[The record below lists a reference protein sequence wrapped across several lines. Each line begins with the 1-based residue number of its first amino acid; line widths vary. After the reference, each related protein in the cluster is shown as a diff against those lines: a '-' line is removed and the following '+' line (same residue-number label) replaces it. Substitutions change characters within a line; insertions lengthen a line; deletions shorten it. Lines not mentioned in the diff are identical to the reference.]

1 MANRRVS
8 WRVMGKD
15 VPYTPG
21 DVVPIG
27 SHHGL
32 STQSPSSST
41 LAISPM
47 THSLPTSGAFLEDS
61 SSMGSHGASGS
72 VHSSAFDTPRAGRSS
87 LPSPQPLSQV
97 DRLRLWRHD
106 AIMQH
111 HYHSA
116 EYIGD
121 KILALTNDPNDA
133 FWLAQ
138 VYYLSEQYTRAR
150 QILLRQELDR
160 SVSCRYLAA
169 LCLTK
174 MGKWDEA
181 LTILGD
187 RNPFQG
193 PIASKVKNQDGGIKL
208 EASMCFLRGQIYTNQ
223 NNFDRAK
230 DCYKEAVQVD
240 AKCFEA
246 FDQLI
251 RSNLLTPKE
260 GELQKTVFKTILTI

>member
-1 MANRRVS
+1 MANRRIS
-8 WRVMGKD
+8 WRANSKD
-15 VPYTPG
+15 APYTPG
-21 DVVPIG
+21 DAI
-27 SHHGL
+27 L
-32 STQSPSSST
+32 SNGHLTTQSPSSST

-47 THSLPTSGAFLEDS
+47 APSLPSSGGFLDPVITTSNTGHTS
-61 SSMGSHGASGS
+61 N
-72 VHSSAFDTPRAGRSS
+72 AFDTPRVGKTPVAGLSTSASVASS
-87 LPSPQPLSQV
+87 RPQLSQV

-111 HYHSA
+111 HYNSA

-181 LTILGD
+181 LTILGE

-193 PIASKVKNQDGGIKL
+193 SVASKVKNQDGGIKL
-208 EASMCFLRGQIYTNQ
+208 EASMC
-223 NNFDRAK
+223 
-230 DCYKEAVQVD
+230 
-240 AKCFEA
+240 
-246 FDQLI
+246 
-251 RSNLLTPKE
+251 
-260 GELQKTVFKTILTI
+260 

>member
-1 MANRRVS
+1 MTGRRVS
-8 WRVMGKD
+8 WRSNGKD

-21 DVVPIG
+21 DVIPIG
-27 SHHGL
+27 NHHGL

-47 THSLPTSGAFLEDS
+47 AHSLPSSGGFLDDPQSTS
-61 SSMGSHGASGS
+61 SHGGGS
-72 VHSSAFDTPRAGRSS
+72 VHSSAFDTPRAVKSS
-87 LPSPQPLSQV
+87 SSPPQPLSQV
-97 DRLRLWRHD
+97 ERLRLWRHD

-138 VYYLSEQYTRAR
+138 VFYLSEQYTRAR

-181 LTILGD
+181 LSILGD

-208 EASMCFLRGQIYTNQ
+208 EASMCYLRGQIYTSQ

-260 GELQKTVFKTILTI
+260 GKLTVSP